1 MRTINEKTFNKV
13 ANLVIFG
20 FSVFNLVV
28 SWNLFATY
36 TDNENLKYVYSG
48 LGVLWDLFLLINL
61 VLLKTAIKLRKGWNI
76 FGYLLSYA
84 LVLSI
89 GFVGSIGFNIAS
101 VKHQTEVVSNLN
113 KAETTTSDTIT
124 ADKNA
129 VVEHNST
136 IASYNIILKGIDLEN
151 ASKADL
157 RKFDD
162 YTAKKNSELKAV
174 EALNLKIQENSKII
188 TDAAAKPVDLTVK
201 KDAIKGD
208 DVFESVGHIVGLPGS
223 TVRDLTFILLIL
235 MIHVGLFVTTP
246 TLNTKTEIKGLAWR
260 KVNAFIDALF
270 DVTGARLANDNT
282 ISVNTNLELKE
293 VQEIRKFLLGLPHYK
308 NEAILYQ
315 GRGIGTKASVSKD
328 VFKTLVRVHLD
339 SGE

>member
-13 ANLVIFG
+13 ANLVILG

-28 SWNLFATY
+28 SWNLFAAY

-61 VLLKTAIKLRKGWNI
+61 VLLKTAIKLRKGWNV
-76 FGYLLSYA
+76 FGYILSYA

-101 VKHQTEVVSNLN
+101 VKHQTEVVINLN
-113 KAETTTSDTIT
+113 KVENTASDAIT
-124 ADKNA
+124 ADKQA
-129 VVEHNST
+129 IEEHKAT
-136 IASYNIILKGIDLEN
+136 IASYNKILKGFDLED
-151 ASKADL
+151 ADKNTL
-157 RKFDD
+157 RSFNE
-162 YTAKKNSELKAV
+162 YTTKKNAELV
-174 EALNLKIQENSKII
+174 TIQLLNDRIQNNSKVI
-188 TDAAAKPVDLTVK
+188 TTSEKPSDLTIK
-201 KDAIKGD
+201 KEAIKGD
-208 DVFESVGHIVGLPGS
+208 DVFAAVGVIVSLSGE
-223 TVRDLTFILLIL
+223 TVRNWTFICLIL
-235 MIHVGLFVTTP
+235 MIHVGLFVTAP
-246 TLNTKTEIKGLAWR
+246 VLNTKTEIKGLAWR

-282 ISVNTNLELKE
+282 ISVTTNLELKE
-293 VQEIRKFLLGLPHYK
+293 VQDIRKFLLGLPHYK
-308 NEAILYQ
+308 NEPILFQ